1 MNTLNTIRQ
10 GYSAAR
16 QIRAQMKAGVLSEAE
31 LERLMKK
38 IEAAFDEVIPY
49 RDPPLETV
57 RLQGRER
64 FGVIQGD
71 RL

>member
-16 QIRAQMKAGVLSEAE
+16 QIRAQMNSRVLTEAE
-31 LERLMKK
+31 LDRLMKK
-38 IEAAFDEVIPY
+38 VEAAFAEVIPY
-49 RDPPLETV
+49 RDPPLEAT